1 MIQKNIL
8 FIFIAFSFNCKSQTL
23 KIITAIESSYHNCLD
38 EGDDMRGCSI
48 EYYKQADSLLNVV
61 YRKLRLKFNNQDQLK
76 LKKEQLEWLKYRD
89 KYFEKIYSQTK
100 KERNFIE
107 GSSDFDMIVIDKKAD
122 FVLERV
128 KLLIKRVQIL
138 K

>member
-8 FIFIAFSFNCKSQTL
+8 FVFIAFSFNCNSQTL
-23 KIITAIESSYHNCLD
+23 KTITTIESSYHNCLD

-48 EYYKQADSLLNVV
+48 EYYEQADSLLNVV
-61 YRKLRLKFNNQDQLK
+61 YRKLRLKFNDQDQSK
-76 LKKEQLEWLKYRD
+76 LKKEQLEWLKHRD

-100 KERNFIE
+100 KEGNFIE

-128 KLLIKRVQIL
+128 KLLIKRVQTI